1 MTKYCILGQ
10 AEPFKTNNDFYHAL
24 KDQIVEKNDN
34 SFYNADYPLSHFN
47 FSWSNGYLVLNI
59 YNSKTNREE
68 HIALKRKTFQYCNF
82 SSILE
87 KELPYYLPE
96 LYNYPEYP
104 EPERTTFWQ
113 VLWTIVK
120 WIFGATFWLLGAIL
134 KCIWSIIK
142 WFFKS
147 LFS

>member
-10 AEPFKTNNDFYHAL
+10 AEPFKTNNDLYHAL
-24 KDQIVEKNDN
+24 KDQIVEKNEY
-34 SFYNADYPLSHFN
+34 SFYNTDYPLSYFN

-68 HIALKRKTFQYCNF
+68 HIELKRKTFQYCNF

-87 KELPYYLPE
+87 KELPCYLPE

-104 EPERTTFWQ
+104 EPERTTFWK
-113 VLWTIVK
+113 VLWTIIK
-120 WIFGATFWLLGAIL
+120 WSVYIPIWLLWNTL
-134 KCIWSIIK
+134 KVLWSITK
-142 WFFKS
+142 WFFKA
-147 LFS
+147 LFG

>member
-10 AEPFKTNNDFYHAL
+10 AEPFKTNNDFYKAL
-24 KDQIVEKNDN
+24 KDQIVEKNDY

-59 YNSKTNREE
+59 YNTKTNREE
-68 HIALKRKTFQYCNF
+68 HIALNRKTFQYCNF

-87 KELPYYLPE
+87 NELSFYLPE

-104 EPERTTFWQ
+104 EPERTTIWK
-113 VLWTIVK
+113 VLWTIIK
-120 WIFGATFWLLGAIL
+120 WSVYIPFWLLWNVLKVLWSIL
-134 KCIWSIIK
+134 KWL
-142 WFFKS
+142 W
-147 LFS
+147 

>member
-10 AEPFKTNNDFYHAL
+10 AEPFKTNNAFYHAL

-34 SFYNADYPLSHFN
+34 SFYNTDYPLSYFN
-47 FSWSNGYLVLNI
+47 FSWSNEYMVLNI
-59 YNSKTNREE
+59 YNSQTNREK
-68 HIALKRKTFQYCNF
+68 HIALNRKTFQYCNF

-87 KELPYYLPE
+87 NELPYYLPE
-96 LYNYPEYP
+96 LYNYPE
-104 EPERTTFWQ
+104 PERTTFWQ
-113 VLWTIVK
+113 VLWSIIK
-120 WIFGATFWLLGAIL
+120 WIFRASFWLLGALL
-134 KCIWSIIK
+134 KCVWAIIK

>member
-10 AEPFKTNNDFYHAL
+10 VEPFKTNNDLYHAL
-24 KDQIVEKNDN
+24 KDQIVEKNDY
-34 SFYNADYPLSHFN
+34 SFYNSDYPLSYFN

-87 KELPYYLPE
+87 NELAHYLPE
-96 LYNYPEYP
+96 LDKYPEYP
-104 EPERTTFWQ
+104 KPERTTFWK
-113 VLWTIVK
+113 VLWTIIK
-120 WIFGATFWLLGAIL
+120 WSVYIPIWLLWNTL
-134 KCIWSIIK
+134 KVLWSITK
-142 WFFKS
+142 WFFKA
-147 LFS
+147 LFG

>member
-24 KDQIVEKNDN
+24 KDQIVEKNNN
-34 SFYNADYPLSHFN
+34 SFYNTDFPFSYFN

-68 HIALKRKTFQYCNF
+68 HIPLNRKTFQYCNF

-87 KELPYYLPE
+87 NELSYYLPK
-96 LYNYPEYP
+96 LNKD
-104 EPERTTFWQ
+104 TF
-113 VLWTIVK
+113 LHILLDIVK
-120 WIFGATFWLLGAIL
+120 WIFGAIFWLLGAIL
-134 KCIWSIIK
+134 KSICAIIK
-142 WFFKS
+142 LIIK
-147 LFS
+147 

>member
-82 SSILE
+82 SCILQN
-87 KELPYYLPE
+87 ELPFYLPE
-96 LYNYPEYP
+96 LYNSP

-142 WFFKS
+142 WFFKA
-147 LFS
+147 LFG